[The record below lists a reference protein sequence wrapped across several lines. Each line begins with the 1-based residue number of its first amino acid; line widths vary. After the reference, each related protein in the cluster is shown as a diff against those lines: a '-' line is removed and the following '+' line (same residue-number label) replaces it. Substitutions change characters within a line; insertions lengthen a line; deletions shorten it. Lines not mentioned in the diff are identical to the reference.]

1 MKAGSPIYIY
11 EYDIYEYRYIFIA
24 ALFIIVKRWK
34 QPKYPSMDEWIN
46 KMWYTHTTENYSGL
60 KGREQ
65 NVTIRMNLDNILL
78 SEISQSQKD
87 KFCATPLP
95 GGP

>member
-1 MKAGSPIYIY
+1 
-11 EYDIYEYRYIFIA
+11 
-24 ALFIIVKRWK
+24 
-34 QPKYPSMDEWIN
+34 MDEWIN
-46 KMWYTHTTENYSGL
+46 KMYTHTTENYSGL
-60 KGREQ
+60 KGRER